1 MTSNDLRF
9 VKASGETFSAE
20 VYIFARVESGK
31 FLNQPRSSS
40 TGQVCSSDMSQTSI
54 TVSGNSEVLTPKD
67 RKVKELTERLG
78 KGGIKAFDHIVLFSE
93 NPSAVEDNWTVVR
106 VEEVESLPVHL
117 SVKGRLKKMTPLSSH
132 DLRFVKASG
141 QTFTAEVYILARV
154 ESGKFLNQCKFR
166 NVS

>member
-1 MTSNDLRF
+1 M
-9 VKASGETFSAE
+9 
-20 VYIFARVESGK
+20 
-31 FLNQPRSSS
+31 
-40 TGQVCSSDMSQTSI
+40 
-54 TVSGNSEVLTPKD
+54 
-67 RKVKELTERLG
+67 ERLG

-93 NPSAVEDNWTVVR
+93 NPSAVEDNWTLVR
-106 VEEVESLPVHL
+106 VDEVESLPVHL
-117 SVKGRLKKMTPLSSH
+117 SVKGRLKKMTRLTCH